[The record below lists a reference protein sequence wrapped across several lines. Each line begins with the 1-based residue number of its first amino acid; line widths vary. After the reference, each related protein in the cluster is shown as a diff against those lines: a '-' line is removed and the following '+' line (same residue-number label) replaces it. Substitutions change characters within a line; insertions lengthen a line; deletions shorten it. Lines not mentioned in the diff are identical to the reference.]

1 MANYAVIRNGVIDN
15 VIVAETLEIAET
27 VTNTICVELSEG
39 GFGIGDLWDGTQFVK
54 QQIIDVEE
62 VTPTPELN

>member
-1 MANYAVIRNGVIDN
+1 MANYAVIKNGVVDN
-15 VIVAETLEIAET
+15 VIVAETLEIAKT
-27 VTNTICVELSEG
+27 ATNATCVELPSIP
-39 GFGIGDLWDGTQFVK
+39 FGVGDLWDGTQFVK